1 MAKSICFFS
10 AYFYPHIGGVER
22 YTFQLSMELHKMGYD
37 IKVVTFNTDNVSSR
51 ERINGVEIYRLPV
64 FNFLKT
70 RFPIPKPN
78 KEFRALM
85 KEISSNNFNYLVANT
100 RFYISTFLANN
111 ISRRKRKPLI
121 IIDHGSGH
129 MQMNNLILNFSGSSY
144 EHLIT
149 NYLKSNKTLFF
160 GVSEK
165 VNKWL
170 KHFKINSQGVI
181 YNSVDVN
188 YKIMNNCDLRKKY
201 NLPQDSIIIVFAGRL
216 IIEKGIL
223 ILLNVFKKIAS
234 RNSNTY
240 LFVAGDGPLMKDIKT
255 NYSFNHTFILGN
267 IEYDDVMNLLN
278 NSDIVAVPSYY
289 PEGLPTLLLEAGIN
303 NCAVIATP
311 QGGTEEV
318 ITDNEHGIIIEQKSE
333 NSLEDALER
342 LIDDEILRK
351 KLASNL
357 MKRVE
362 SDFNWNI
369 TAKKFSEY
377 LENNKF

>member
-85 KEISSNNFNYLVANT
+85 KEISSNNFIYLVANT